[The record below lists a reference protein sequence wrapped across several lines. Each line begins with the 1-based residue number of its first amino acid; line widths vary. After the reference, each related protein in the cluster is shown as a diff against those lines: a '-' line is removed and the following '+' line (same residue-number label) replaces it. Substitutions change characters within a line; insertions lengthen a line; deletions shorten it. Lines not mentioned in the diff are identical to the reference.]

1 MTSVGMFV
9 AGFAAFA
16 GAIIGVFLLALKAE
30 DRSKA
35 RNRIHTLRKR
45 AER

>member
-9 AGFAAFA
+9 AGFAAFF

-30 DRSKA
+30 DRSQT
-35 RNRIHTLRKR
+35 RNRAVTKR